1 MKLRIIT
8 LRQSTIREV
17 GALEKIYLERL
28 KHVAKVELIDIKPE
42 SGRAKSGLAVLKQD
56 GKRILE
62 KVEEKEPVVVLDS
75 LGRSFTSEALADW
88 LKAILNARSKSVS
101 FIIGSAEGL
110 DEEVKKRA
118 NLKLKISDLTLP
130 HQLVRLILLE
140 ALYRSFDILG
150 PKKYHK

>member
-8 LRQSTIREV
+8 LRQSTVREV
-17 GALEKIYLERL
+17 GAVEKIYLERL
-28 KHVAKVELIDIKPE
+28 KHAAKVELVDIKPE
-42 SGRAKSGLAVLKQD
+42 SGRAKSSLAALKED

-62 KVEEKEPVVVLDS
+62 KVDENGPVVVLDS
-75 LGRSFTSEALADW
+75 GGRSLTSEALADW
-88 LKAILNARSKSVS
+88 LKVSLNHGSKSIS

-150 PKKYHK
+150 PKRYHK

>member
-1 MKLRIIT
+1 MKLRIISF
-8 LRQSTIREV
+8 RQSTIREV

-28 KHVAKVELIDIKPE
+28 KYAAKVEFIDLKPE
-42 SGRAKSGLAVLKQD
+42 SGRGKSILSALKQD
-56 GKRILE
+56 GERMLDKI
-62 KVEEKEPVVVLDS
+62 EEKEPVVVLDS
-75 LGRSFTSEALADW
+75 AGRSFTSEAFADW
-88 LKAILNARSKSVS
+88 LNVHFARSKSIS

-140 ALYRSFDILG
+140 VLYRSFDILG

>member
-1 MKLRIIT
+1 MRLRIVS
-8 LRQSTIREV
+8 LRQSTVREV

-28 KHVAKVELIDIKPE
+28 KHAAKVELIDLKPE
-42 SGRAKSGLAVLKQD
+42 SGRGKSMSGALKED

-62 KVEEKEPVVVLDS
+62 KIEEKEPVVVLDS
-75 LGRSFTSEALADW
+75 CGRGFTSEAFAGW
-88 LKAILNARSKSVS
+88 LKINMNRGSKSIS

-118 NLKLKISDLTLP
+118 DLKLKISDLTLP

-140 ALYRSFDILG
+140 VLYRSFDILG

>member
-1 MKLRIIT
+1 MK
-8 LRQSTIREV
+8 SSFAASKE
-17 GALEKIYLERL
+17 
-28 KHVAKVELIDIKPE
+28 
-42 SGRAKSGLAVLKQD
+42 D

-62 KVEEKEPVVVLDS
+62 KMEEKETVVVLDS
-75 LGRSFTSEALADW
+75 AGRSFTSEAFAEW
-88 LKAILNARSKSVS
+88 LNVNLNARSKSIS
-101 FIIGSAEGL
+101 FIIGSAEGSN
-110 DEEVKKRA
+110 EEVKKRA